1 MISNKFSVLLYLL
14 SSHRKSYSF
23 LCTCSTISAIH
34 GSNMGDEFILLPL
47 NGNHSEIVFEDD
59 ILKEPITVTKNR
71 TINFCDCPP
80 SHFIERCRIM
90 QEMFR
95 HFVDNHRCVTLQ
107 GLRGRSYYRIL

>member
-1 MISNKFSVLLYLL
+1 
-14 SSHRKSYSF
+14 
-23 LCTCSTISAIH
+23 
-34 GSNMGDEFILLPL
+34 MGDEFILLPL